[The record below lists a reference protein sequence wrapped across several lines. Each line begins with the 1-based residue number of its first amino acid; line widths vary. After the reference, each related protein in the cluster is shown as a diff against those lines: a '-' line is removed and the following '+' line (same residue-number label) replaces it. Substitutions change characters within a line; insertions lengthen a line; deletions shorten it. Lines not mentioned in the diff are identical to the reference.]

1 MKMDE
6 IDKKIIETLSLDGK
20 QSAQQVAEHVGA
32 SSASCWRRIKA
43 LEDAGVIKGYHAD
56 IDHTALG
63 LELTAFA
70 QVTLNRHNKD
80 NNKRFERDVV
90 TLPEV
95 VTCHSVTGQS
105 DYILQVR
112 VRNVR
117 DYEELLNDRI
127 FQLPGVQQ
135 VFSTIA
141 LKTVKSR

>member
-1 MKMDE
+1 MRIDE
-6 IDKKIIETLSLDGK
+6 IDEKIIEALSADGK
-20 QSAQQVAEHVGA
+20 QSAQQVAEKVGA

-43 LEDAGVIKGYHAD
+43 LEEAGVIKGYHAD
-56 IDHTALG
+56 IDHAALG
-63 LELTAFA
+63 LEMTAFA
-70 QVTLNRHNKD
+70 QVTLNRHDKD